1 MSEKPF
7 VNNKVLKAGAVVLL
21 ATSTIAGGCA
31 PNPSPSENLDES
43 ATTIPSPDKTSAY
56 IEPYQPTQE
65 DKTTFLTT
73 LEKYLNLDADFS
85 LNDQF
90 RVFPDDPSSRY
101 TSSSRVTTYTLENI
115 QLSIGKDEE
124 GKIIEE
130 RLLLDLDAAKE
141 VLKIQP
147 PHWEPIGPV
156 NLNGRIT
163 YLGKRAEFSTAEGYT
178 RINLFNKGQLEIIFR
193 TTPFPK

>member
-21 ATSTIAGGCA
+21 VTSTIAGGRV

-73 LEKYLNLDADFS
+73 LEKYLNLDVDFS

-90 RVFPDDPSSRY
+90 RVFPDDPSYRY
-101 TSSSRVTTYTLENI
+101 TSSRHVATYTFGDI
-115 QLSIGKDEE
+115 QLSIGKDEK
-124 GKIIEE
+124 GKVIEE
-130 RLLLDLDAAKE
+130 ILLLDLSTSKE
-141 VLKIQP
+141 SLKIQP

-156 NLNGRIT
+156 NLNGEIT
-163 YLGKRAEFSTAEGYT
+163 YLGKQAEFSTAEGYT